1 MAAVAERRFFHTFTA
16 RSHEGRDR
24 EEAAPPK
31 LTAEK
36 EAKLGGA
43 TAVADDVVDA
53 AVVETANKQERRA
66 LSFSLSRRFMY
77 IHAVRASG
85 YVVLMESSP
94 NDLTEKSTTFHRKSQ
109 IFPGKRSK
117 EHSVK

>member
-36 EAKLGGA
+36 EAKLGGT

-66 LSFSLSRRFMY
+66 LSFSLSRRFLY

-85 YVVLMESSP
+85 YAVLMKSSP
-94 NDLTEKSTTFHRKSQ
+94 DKLTEKIYYR
-109 IFPGKRSK
+109 
-117 EHSVK
+117 

>member
-43 TAVADDVVDA
+43 TAVADVVVDA

-66 LSFSLSRRFMY
+66 LSFSLSRRFLY

-85 YVVLMESSP
+85 YAVLMESSP
-94 NDLTEKSTTFHRKSQ
+94 DDLTEKFHY
-109 IFPGKRSK
+109 I
-117 EHSVK
+117 

>member
-66 LSFSLSRRFMY
+66 LSFSLSRRFLY

-85 YVVLMESSP
+85 YAVLMKSSP
-94 NDLTEKSTTFHRKSQ
+94 DKLTEKIHDISLEKPD
-109 IFPGKRSK
+109 FPGKK
-117 EHSVK
+117 K

>member
-43 TAVADDVVDA
+43 TAVADVVVDA

-66 LSFSLSRRFMY
+66 LSFSLSRRFLY

-85 YVVLMESSP
+85 YAVLMKSSP
-94 NDLTEKSTTFHRKSQ
+94 DKLTEKIHDISLEKPD
-109 IFPGKRSK
+109 FPGKK
-117 EHSVK
+117 K

>member
-43 TAVADDVVDA
+43 TAVADVVVVDA

-66 LSFSLSRRFMY
+66 LSFSLSRRFLY

-85 YVVLMESSP
+85 YAVLMKSSP
-94 NDLTEKSTTFHRKSQ
+94 DKLTEKIHDISLEKPD
-109 IFPGKRSK
+109 FPGKK
-117 EHSVK
+117 K

>member
-43 TAVADDVVDA
+43 TAVADVVVVDA

-66 LSFSLSRRFMY
+66 LSFSLSRRFLY

-85 YVVLMESSP
+85 YAVLMKSSP
-94 NDLTEKSTTFHRKSQ
+94 DKLTEKIHYISLEKPD
-109 IFPGKRSK
+109 FPGKK
-117 EHSVK
+117 K